1 MIRNSWGQQLKA
13 VFEGIEAPV
22 WDINA
27 ASNLTGHHSSASANN
42 VHCKPVMVRIRIKPQ
57 AIHNGK
63 PAILRGTTQQSAS
76 ALIS

>member
-27 ASNLTGHHSSASANN
+27 H
-42 VHCKPVMVRIRIKPQ
+42 Q
-57 AIHNGK
+57 AI
-63 PAILRGTTQQSAS
+63 
-76 ALIS
+76 